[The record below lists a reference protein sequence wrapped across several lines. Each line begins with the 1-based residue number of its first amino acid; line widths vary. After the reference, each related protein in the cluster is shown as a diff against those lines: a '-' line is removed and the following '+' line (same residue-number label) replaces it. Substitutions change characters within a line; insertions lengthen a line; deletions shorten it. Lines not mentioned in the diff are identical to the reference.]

1 MSTIIGNAVTNE
13 KNAIKAVEQVCNKA
27 LHNFKGEVPDI
38 VFVFASTVYDFKVLL
53 EKIKEKTNCKQIV
66 GCSTAGEFVQNEA
79 VTGGLSIMAIK
90 SDTMKIITTKAQNLK
105 GNTQQAIDEH
115 FGNFKEEVREMSR
128 QEFRYPTVMLLVD
141 GLLGSGEEFIK
152 GIFTKTGILSQLV
165 GGAAGDDA
173 KLKETY
179 VFFNGE
185 HFSNGAVFIKIFS
198 KNKVGVGVSHG
209 MKNASKTM
217 RATKVQG
224 ATLYELDG
232 RPAFEVYKEYAAT
245 KGITLTKE
253 NANVFLINN
262 ELAIQDL
269 TFTKIRAPLICNE
282 DGSFAM
288 ATEIPQDSLVAI
300 VDAVEQN
307 LIKAANDASMEA
319 NKNLAGV
326 KASGVLVF
334 DCICRQSIMGDK
346 YVNEMKE
353 ISSVF
358 GENVPVTG
366 FSTYGEIAKYSGTL
380 NGYHNSTVVVCA
392 LPE

>member
-1 MSTIIGNAVTNE
+1 MATIVGNAVTDE
-13 KNAIKAVEQVCNKA
+13 KNAIKAAEQICNKI
-27 LHNFKGEVPDI
+27 LFSFNGQTPDI
-38 VFVFASTVYDFKVLL
+38 MFVFASTVYDFKILL

-66 GCSTAGEFVQNEA
+66 GCSTAGEFIQHEA
-79 VTGGLSIMAIK
+79 VTGGLAVMAIK
-90 SDTMKIITTKAQNLK
+90 SDDIKFIATKSQDLK
-105 GNTQQAIDEH
+105 GNTQKAIEEH
-115 FGNFKEEVREMSR
+115 FGTYKEEVREMSR

-141 GLLGSGEEFIK
+141 GLIGSGEEFIK

-165 GGAAGDDA
+165 GGGAGDDA
-173 KLKETY
+173 KLKETF

-198 KNKVGVGVSHG
+198 KNKIGIGVSHG
-209 MKNASKTM
+209 MKNATKPM
-217 RATKVQG
+217 RATKTQG
-224 ATLYELDG
+224 AILYELDG
-232 RPAFEVYKEYAAT
+232 RPAFDVYKEYAAT

-253 NANVFLINN
+253 NANTFLINN

-282 DGSFAM
+282 DGSFVM

-300 VDAVEQN
+300 VDAVESN
-307 LIKAANDASMEA
+307 LIKAANDASIEA
-319 NKNLAGV
+319 NKNLGGS

-334 DCICRQSIMGDK
+334 DCICRQSIMGNK
-346 YVNEMKE
+346 FINEINE
-353 ISSVF
+353 ISSIF
-358 GENVPVTG
+358 GDKVPVTG